1 VLGNGTSEPNASS
14 EQPRDT
20 RLHPSSTAAYVR
32 PLRLPNHAMQTYLSH
47 CANCGKR
54 TVTVWRNSSA
64 YCSEC
69 GSSHVDMAQRG
80 MNTAGPW
87 DDCPFCQDRHYYE
100 LVEGEL
106 RCEECGLT
114 IDLARA
120 KDEARP
126 SLISYRPT
134 RVTSGALFELEYW
147 SKNSFLPVMLS
158 VSWLPQHG
166 HTDVRLLTEDF
177 PASTAVCRIAI
188 EVPLSA
194 TSAVVVDRSGRSRK
208 CEIPIDFISTPHS
221 PRKRSLLRRFLGL
234 N

>member
-1 VLGNGTSEPNASS
+1 
-14 EQPRDT
+14 
-20 RLHPSSTAAYVR
+20 
-32 PLRLPNHAMQTYLSH
+32 MQTYLSH